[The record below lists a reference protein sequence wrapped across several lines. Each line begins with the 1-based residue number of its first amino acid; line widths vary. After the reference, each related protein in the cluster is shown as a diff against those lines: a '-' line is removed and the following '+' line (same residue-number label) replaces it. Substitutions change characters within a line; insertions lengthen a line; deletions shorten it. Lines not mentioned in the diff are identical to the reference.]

1 MAVVEPFPSLPY
13 PNPLA
18 RPPRSSDTS
27 ISLNRLLI
35 QYLHDNPIKVHMD
48 RPLGFTLLAVP
59 LNCPSHLGDPP
70 LAHQSHFN
78 VDYWELTRCC
88 PNIPERVQRK
98 KTKQNEK
105 KKEEENKKIP
115 SKRSFALV
123 ASAIRSSATP
133 GFPEFLCHSAVLH
146 YLNAWVHHAGPNQP
160 AVSPGLLSFLHVSL
174 RWEVAE

>member
-78 VDYWELTRCC
+78 VDY
-88 PNIPERVQRK
+88 
-98 KTKQNEK
+98 
-105 KKEEENKKIP
+105 
-115 SKRSFALV
+115 
-123 ASAIRSSATP
+123 
-133 GFPEFLCHSAVLH
+133 
-146 YLNAWVHHAGPNQP
+146 
-160 AVSPGLLSFLHVSL
+160 
-174 RWEVAE
+174 